1 MDQGEALDLEAKAR
15 PIGDAAAG
23 QRPITQRQVMLIYF
37 EQRLATAKGQQGTEI
52 HVLLNSI
59 CQGNY
64 LTSIAFG
71 FPKLRELDGTFLM
84 DLRGLRQ

>member
-37 EQRLATAKGQQGTEI
+37 EQRLAKPI
-52 HVLLNSI
+52 CLLPLLQFAI
-59 CQGNY
+59 
-64 LTSIAFG
+64 G
-71 FPKLRELDGTFLM
+71 FPQAKRTSSTQDSAEDWCFSVP
-84 DLRGLRQ
+84 